1 MNDSTRVDSCSKDV
15 DSLSTHQRGGRIM
28 SSVAVAHELTRG
40 LADLLAPD
48 SPAKV
53 KLDRL
58 YRELTKR
65 LPALTRRRV
74 RALFFA
80 EASRIDYE
88 EMNALKELR
97 AEEELKR
104 AKRRIAQDANILA
117 AHHLEAGTP
126 LDSDV
131 IIALGALAR
140 LVDLS
145 RVGGDAR

>member
-1 MNDSTRVDSCSKDV
+1 MNDSSRVDSCSKAV
-15 DSLSTHQRGGRIM
+15 DSVSARQRGGRIM
-28 SSVAVAHELTRG
+28 SSVAAAHELTRG
-40 LADLLAPD
+40 LGDLLAPD
-48 SPAKV
+48 MPAKV

-65 LPALTRRRV
+65 LPKVTRRRV

-80 EASRIDYE
+80 EVARIDYE
-88 EMNALKELR
+88 EMSALKELR

-117 AHHLEAGTP
+117 AHHVEAGTP
-126 LDSDV
+126 LDSDIV
-131 IIALGALAR
+131 VALGALAR

-145 RVGGDAR
+145 RDGDAR